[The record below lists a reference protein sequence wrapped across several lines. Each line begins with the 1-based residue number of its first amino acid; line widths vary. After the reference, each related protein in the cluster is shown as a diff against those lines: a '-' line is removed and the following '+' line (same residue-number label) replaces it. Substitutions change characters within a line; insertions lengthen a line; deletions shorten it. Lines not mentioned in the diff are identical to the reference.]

1 MTTLSKLQGY
11 LSEIKKNDK
20 KGNKINAFLHVRDE
34 KTLLREAEEIDA
46 KIKSGMKIME
56 AKYYAADKF
65 NVSICTI
72 HRAIKQIELC
82 E

>member
-1 MTTLSKLQGY
+1 MNKLIELNKNG
-11 LSEIKKNDK
+11 LLKELVKAGIVSPTILFHVEIY
-20 KGNKINAFLHVRDE
+20 FFV
-34 KTLLREAEEIDA
+34 DA